1 MCSKVLFVLLVV
13 IIVLA
18 IIIFII
24 HNCKKETFDLGESI
38 DNLVD
43 GALGSVSDTMNELD
57 DNDALI
63 DIEYNNAPIYIN
75 TDGDLHAYD
84 KNDSHHSSEITSGDA
99 VSKHDYIHHIR
110 RKGHKRRHHHHHHES
125 HHHKHKSH
133 HHNRGGGGSNRG
145 GGGSNSGGSV
155 NPPCIDCKD
164 PNQNLNYKNVKN
176 KCECNGEKKC
186 SNCDNCT
193 WCTSTGLCT
202 PNNKL
207 PNDCNKK
214 PKPTPKSDK

>member
-110 RKGHKRRHHHHHHES
+110 RRNGHKRRHHHHHHES
-125 HHHKHKSH
+125 HHHNHDSHHHNHKSH
-133 HHNRGGGGSNRG
+133 HHNHKSHHHNHDSHHHNHKSHHHNHKSHHHNHKIHHHNHKSHHHHNHESNNHNRG
-145 GGGSNSGGSV
+145 ELEQIV
-155 NPPCIDCKD
+155 AE
-164 PNQNLNYKNVKN
+164 V
-176 KCECNGEKKC
+176 
-186 SNCDNCT
+186 
-193 WCTSTGLCT
+193 
-202 PNNKL
+202 
-207 PNDCNKK
+207 
-214 PKPTPKSDK
+214 